1 MLSYAE
7 LTKILTRI
15 EAVIN
20 TRTLIVVSDDIRDP
34 TPITPAHLALRI
46 SLFDFPDHEEVLVNG
61 DTTRQCYLYNLY
73 LFKHET
79 IHQQLH

>member
-20 TRTLIVVSDDIRDP
+20 ARTLIVVSDDIRDP

-61 DTTRQCYLYNLY
+61 DTTRQCYLYQQR
-73 LFKHET
+73 LFNHSWK
-79 IHQQLH
+79 

>member
-20 TRTLIVVSDDIRDP
+20 ARTLIVVSDDIRDP

-46 SLFDFPDHEEVLVNG
+46 SLFDFPDHEEVLVLVVHG
-61 DTTRQCYLYNLY
+61 
-73 LFKHET
+73 
-79 IHQQLH
+79 